1 MKEED
6 TMSVLDNFDSWK
18 DFLGDRLH
26 QAQNKGM
33 ETDTVSGIA
42 YEIGDYLATKVEA
55 KNTEEKI
62 LRDLWTVASKDEKQA
77 IANMMVKLVQDNGH
91 TR

>member
-1 MKEED
+1 
-6 TMSVLDNFDSWK
+6 MSVLDNFDSWK

-26 QAQNKGM
+26 QAQGKGM
-33 ETDTVSGIA
+33 ENSAVSGIA

-62 LRDLWTVASKDEKQA
+62 LRDLWTVASQDEKQA